1 MHIMEGFLPWQW
13 CLVWWIIALP
23 CVMLGIY
30 QLKKVMASD
39 RDALPLLGVTGGFI
53 FILSSLKLPSVTGSC
68 SHPTGTGLST
78 ISFGPW
84 ITALVCAIVLLFQ
97 SLFLAH
103 GGLSV
108 LGANIVSMG
117 IVGPLV
123 GYGVYRLLRDTSINI
138 YITVF
143 LVCALAD
150 LFTYVMT
157 SIELALAY
165 PAETGGIVSSFIL
178 FMGIFAITQIPLAI
192 VEGVVL
198 ALVFKYIVALK
209 PDILIRLGIF
219 SKEKIDAARSES
231 LMVYKYT
238 LEILTVIAIGAF
250 CALFLYTS
258 ATMNGAE
265 FAGSDNV
272 GSGLVAELSGIPLE
286 NFQPLIPQWEPPS
299 GEIESALFAL
309 QAAFGGILVGGVFG
323 YWMGQKKA

>member
-30 QLKKVMASD
+30 RLKKVLAID

-84 ITALVCAIVLLFQ
+84 ITTLVCAIVLLFQ

-123 GYGVYRLLRDTSINI
+123 GYGVYRLLRYTSINI

-143 LVCALAD
+143 MVCAIAD

-157 SIELALAY
+157 SLELALAY
-165 PAETGGIVSSFIL
+165 PAETGGVVSSFIL

-209 PDILIRLGIF
+209 PDILIRLGVF
-219 SKEKIDAARSES
+219 SEKQINA
-231 LMVYKYT
+231 
-238 LEILTVIAIGAF
+238 
-250 CALFLYTS
+250 
-258 ATMNGAE
+258 
-265 FAGSDNV
+265 AGSD
-272 GSGLVAELSGIPLE
+272 I
-286 NFQPLIPQWEPPS
+286 
-299 GEIESALFAL
+299 
-309 QAAFGGILVGGVFG
+309 
-323 YWMGQKKA
+323 

>member
-1 MHIMEGFLPWQW
+1 MEGFLPLQW
-13 CLVWWIIALP
+13 CIVWWVIALP
-23 CVMLGIY
+23 CLILGIY
-30 QLKKVMASD
+30 QLKKVVDLD
-39 RDALPLLGVTGGFI
+39 REALPLLGVTGGFI

-84 ITALVCAIVLLFQ
+84 ITAVVCAIVLVFQ

-123 GYGVYRLLRDTSINI
+123 GYGVYRLLRNTSINI

-157 SIELALAY
+157 SFELALAY
-165 PAETGGIVSSFIL
+165 PAETGGVASSFIL

-209 PDILIRLGIF
+209 PDILIRLKIF
-219 SKEKIDAARSES
+219 SEKQINAARSE
-231 LMVYKYT
+231 
-238 LEILTVIAIGAF
+238 I
-250 CALFLYTS
+250 
-258 ATMNGAE
+258 
-265 FAGSDNV
+265 
-272 GSGLVAELSGIPLE
+272 
-286 NFQPLIPQWEPPS
+286 
-299 GEIESALFAL
+299 
-309 QAAFGGILVGGVFG
+309 
-323 YWMGQKKA
+323 